1 LPDYSVLGAG
11 SVLQKT
17 YQAPYILYSGVPALA
32 VKTFDTETKFFVRD
46 TGFVT

>member
-1 LPDYSVLGAG
+1 LGAG

-17 YQAPYILYSGVPALA
+17 YQTPYILYSGVPALPI
-32 VKTFDTETKFFVRD
+32 KTFETEAKFFVRD